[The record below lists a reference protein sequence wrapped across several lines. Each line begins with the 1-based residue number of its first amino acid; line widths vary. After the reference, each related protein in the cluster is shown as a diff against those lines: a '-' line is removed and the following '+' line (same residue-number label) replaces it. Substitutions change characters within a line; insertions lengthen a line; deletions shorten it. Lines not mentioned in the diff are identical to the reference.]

1 MWDSEA
7 LAVVYGLA
15 SAASWG
21 AGDFSGG
28 LATRRENV
36 YRVVM
41 LSQVIGGVLLL
52 GVVLWLGEP
61 LPPRGVLIIGGI
73 AGLCGA
79 LGLMALYQGLARGR
93 MGVVAPVAAIVT
105 AVLPVGT
112 GILREGWPSL
122 AQLAGFALALVAVW
136 LLAGSGTAAHIQP
149 EELRLAVTAGV
160 GFGLFLVFIDR
171 VSSTAILW
179 PLVGARV
186 ASVSLLSV
194 VVLARRGQI
203 SSTPRPWRFIA
214 LAGIGDSGG
223 NAFFALASRAGRLD
237 IAAVLGSLYPAATVL
252 LAWLVL
258 HERLEHRQWAGVAA
272 ALVALGLIA
281 L

>member
-1 MWDSEA
+1 MWNSET
-7 LAVVYGLA
+7 LAIVYGLA
-15 SAASWG
+15 SATSWG

-28 LATRRENV
+28 LATRREDV

-52 GVVLWLGEP
+52 GLILWLAEP
-61 LPPRGVLIIGGI
+61 VPPRGVIITGGI
-73 AGLCGA
+73 AGLAGA
-79 LGLMALYQGLARGR
+79 LGLMALYLGLARGR

-105 AVLPVGT
+105 AVLPVGV
-112 GILREGWPSL
+112 GILQEGVPSPV
-122 AQLAGFALALVAVW
+122 QLGGFALALLAVW
-136 LLAGSGTAAHIQP
+136 LLAGTGTVARIHPQ
-149 EELRLAVTAGV
+149 ELRLAVTAGV
-160 GFGLFLVFIDR
+160 GFGLFLIFIDR

-186 ASVSLLSV
+186 ASVCLLTM
-194 VVLARRGQI
+194 VVLARRGETRPTR
-203 SSTPRPWRFIA
+203 SPWRFIA
-214 LAGIGDSGG
+214 LAGICDTGG

-237 IAAVLGSLYPAATVL
+237 ISAVLGSLYPAATVL

-258 HERLEHRQWAGVAA
+258 HERLERWQWAGVFS